1 MPDIFKMPAIKLTR
15 STDTW
20 THARKNA
27 LQFLASILNLFFF
40 NPFYI
45 WLMSAL
51 DVIDL
56 SI

>member
-1 MPDIFKMPAIKLTR
+1 MNGDNGAKIGLCMHLRVLWEQHAI
-15 STDTW
+15 
-20 THARKNA
+20 
-27 LQFLASILNLFFF
+27 QFLASNLNLFFL

-56 SI
+56 SL